1 MSGRTASERVADGRL
16 AAVGRVADASPVTA
30 ATLAGLCAL
39 LPVVAT
45 TLYRVAN
52 NAPGSLPGRVTDLA
66 AVVLPAAVAGPAVAA
81 LGLAAV
87 AERSGERVG
96 LTLVGA
102 FGLVALASPTA
113 WLPAVVGAVVGAG
126 ALAGDRLWPRV
137 RRRDATAVRPAL
149 AALALVAGVAV
160 SLAATAGVAPATGR
174 PLGGA
179 LALVGA
185 GLVPTLVEVD
195 RLDLL
200 WGGVVAVAGVALA
213 TNAPYVAGAV
223 LLVGGGV
230 VGVPLGLVALGVGG
244 AVAALVAGLRRGR
257 GDAAFGGALLLAAGV
272 PGTLPRALGVVVAL
286 ALLVP
291 AGGESA

>member
-1 MSGRTASERVADGRL
+1 
-16 AAVGRVADASPVTA
+16 VTA
-30 ATLAGLCAL
+30 TTLTGLCAL
-39 LPVVAT
+39 LPVALA

-52 NAPGSLPGRVTDLA
+52 NAPGALPAAVTDLA
-66 AVVLPAAVAGPAVAA
+66 AVAFPAAVVGPAVAA

-87 AERSGERVG
+87 AERPGERVG

-102 FGLVALASPTA
+102 FGLVSLASPTA
-113 WLPAVVGAVVGAG
+113 WLPAVAGVVVGAG

-137 RRRDATAVRPAL
+137 RRGDATAARPVV

-174 PLGGA
+174 PLGGG
-179 LALVGA
+179 LALLGA
-185 GLVPTLVEVD
+185 GLAPTLVAVD
-195 RLDLL
+195 RADLL
-200 WGGVVAVAGVALA
+200 WGGAVAVLGVALA
-213 TNAPYVAGAV
+213 TSAPYVAGAV

-230 VGVPLGLVALGVGG
+230 VGVPLGLVALGLGG
-244 AVAALVAGLRRGR
+244 AVATLVAGMRRSHA
-257 GDAAFGGALLLAAGV
+257 DAVLGGALLLAAGV